1 MLNGGL
7 MNNKLDGFSDLLPS
21 AKSTLSLLLRVLIL
35 MSLLSLLS
43 IELGLA
49 QVYAQVEAQAN
60 VQEHVQVDAA
70 ENSLKGSWVEVAAA
84 NAEGI
89 PMHVFNLEIDRAD
102 ENISGN
108 YCYVSNYGN
117 RIECKHA
124 FKGKRL
130 AADRY
135 QISFGGALTGAVAE
149 LRWLNAVDAQV
160 PQNQSTAQLLWTL
173 IQYPRKADI
182 SMPTLARLSLQQAN
196 ARVCKQECEPERDRE
211 NYLTIQAQRAY
222 LYKAA
227 DPATQ
232 IQSYLI
238 KGDKVLEMNRRKGWV
253 EVEYKGQTVGWIHT
267 ADLQ

>member
-1 MLNGGL
+1 
-7 MNNKLDGFSDLLPS
+7 MNNKLDGFSDPLPS
-21 AKSTLSLLLRVLIL
+21 VKSTLSLLLRVLIL

-89 PMHVFNLEIDRAD
+89 PMHVFSLDIDRAD

-160 PQNQSTAQLLWTL
+160 PQNKSAVQLLWTL

-182 SMPTLARLSLQQAN
+182 SMPTLARLSPQQAN
-196 ARVCKQECEPERDRE
+196 AREQDRE
-211 NYLTIQAQRAY
+211 SYLMIQAQRAY

-232 IQSYLI
+232 TQSYLI

-253 EVEYKGQTVGWIHT
+253 EVEYKGQTVGWIQT